1 MKGKLRHTGNIV
13 LLEATSFS
21 LNIKDLWTM
30 STPAR
35 AADYHLSSQF
45 NLSGAF
51 SYDKELKTFFL
62 FYQMTF

>member
-1 MKGKLRHTGNIV
+1 MKGQLKHTGNNM

-21 LNIKDLWTM
+21 LNIKDWWTM

-51 SYDKELKTFFL
+51 SYNKELNTFFL
-62 FYQMTF
+62 FYQMTL